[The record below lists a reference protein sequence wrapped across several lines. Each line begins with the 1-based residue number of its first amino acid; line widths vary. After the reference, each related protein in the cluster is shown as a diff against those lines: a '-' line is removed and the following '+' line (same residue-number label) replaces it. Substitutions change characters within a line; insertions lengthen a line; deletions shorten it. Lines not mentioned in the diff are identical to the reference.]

1 MQNKKRLINFKYLQ
15 KEKTQEIFTGYLMLL
30 PFLVIIFVFIIYP
43 VIYSFRISFMD
54 FTFLNPSDARW
65 VAFKNYIV
73 LFKDKSFLQSIKN
86 TIKMLSV
93 IVPIQTI
100 ISLVLANILNSKLRF
115 KLAFRTIYYLPYI
128 TSFVAVGA
136 IMVHLFSKNGIISR
150 FLTFFGFDNVTW
162 YADSRYAFYLVAGII
177 IWTQIGFYMIIYLS
191 ALQDISSTVYE
202 AAQID
207 GANRFQVFFFIT
219 IPLLRYT
226 TLLVLIMG
234 VIATLQV
241 FDLPYVISTTGEALP
256 GSPGGTTLTMVM
268 FLYTQAFRYFN
279 IGRASA
285 AAFIIFVI
293 IFIITIGINS
303 FKYFKKEF

>member
-30 PFLVIIFVFIIYP
+30 PFLVIISVFIIYP

-54 FTFLNPSDARW
+54 FTFLNPSDAKW

-86 TIKMLSV
+86 TIKMLSI

-100 ISLVLANILNSKLRF
+100 FSLVLANILNSKLRF
-115 KLAFRTIYYLPYI
+115 KPAFRTIYFLPYI
-128 TSFVAVGA
+128 TSLVAVGA

-162 YADSRYAFYLVAGII
+162 YADYRYAFYLVAGTI
-177 IWTQIGFYMIIYLS
+177 IWTQIGFYMVIYLS

-202 AAQID
+202 AAYID
-207 GANRFQVFFFIT
+207 GANRFQIFFFIT

-226 TLLVLIMG
+226 TLLVLVMG
-234 VIATLQV
+234 VIATLQI
-241 FDLPYVISTTGEALP
+241 FDLPYVISTTGEALS

-279 IGRASA
+279 MGYASA
-285 AAFIIFVI
+285 AAFIIFCM